1 MTETQKRGRALF
13 RACCGGLAISML
25 CAAMMLT
32 WVAQAPARPLEMPRV
47 AMTSVPDSDACLFIL
62 QPVAGQS
69 AAEARAWKHRQDAG
83 SAAAMGLVFGV
94 RYAVGPAE
102 VTSLRD
108 YRQPASFRAWE
119 ARDQSQNA
127 RALAIADYRAC
138 RNEQSLQI
146 LTD

>member
-1 MTETQKRGRALF
+1 
-13 RACCGGLAISML
+13 
-25 CAAMMLT
+25 MLT
-32 WVAQAPARPLEMPRV
+32 WTAQAPARPIDIPRV
-47 AMTSVPDSDACLFIL
+47 ETRSVQDNDSCLFIL

-69 AAEARAWKHRQDAG
+69 AAEAREWKRRQDAG
-83 SAAAMGLVFGV
+83 SAAAIGLVFGV

-119 ARDQSQNA
+119 ARDQSQSA

-138 RNEQSLQI
+138 RNEQALQV

>member
-1 MTETQKRGRALF
+1 
-13 RACCGGLAISML
+13 ML
-25 CAAMMLT
+25 CVTIMLT
-32 WVAQAPARPLEMPRV
+32 WMAQAPARPLDLPRV
-47 AMTSVPDSDACLFIL
+47 SMKTAQETDACLFIL

-69 AAEARAWKHRQDAG
+69 AAEAREWKRRHEAG
-83 SAAAMGLVFGV
+83 SAAAIGLVFGV

-108 YRQPASFRAWE
+108 YRQPASFRAWDS
-119 ARDQSQNA
+119 RDQSQNA

-138 RNEQSLQI
+138 RNEQTLQV